1 MRRFAPRLA
10 ALALALAA
18 PGCTEDRPR
27 PSPVGPD
34 AEARLTVQVVSP
46 ATNTTVLTGRP
57 VSVDVVARDLN
68 RLFLTGFGFVARRVQ
83 GAELID
89 SVVVMF
95 ETPRAV
101 ARDTFVF
108 TVPAAYP
115 TNTQVDIHG
124 LAFGPRG
131 ASRISAASS
140 VVVVQCRP
148 DLPGCQ

>member
-1 MRRFAPRLA
+1 MRGLAPGLA
-10 ALALALAA
+10 ALALALAL
-18 PGCTEDRPR
+18 PGCTDGRPR

-34 AEARLTVQVVSP
+34 AEARLTVQVMSP
-46 ATNTTVLTGRP
+46 ATNTTVLSGRP
-57 VSVDVVARDLN
+57 VSVDVEARDLN
-68 RLFLTGFGFVARRVQ
+68 RLYLTGLGFVARRTQ

-95 ETPRAV
+95 ETPRAA

-108 TVPAAYP
+108 TVPAFYP

-131 ASRISAASS
+131 SSRISVASS